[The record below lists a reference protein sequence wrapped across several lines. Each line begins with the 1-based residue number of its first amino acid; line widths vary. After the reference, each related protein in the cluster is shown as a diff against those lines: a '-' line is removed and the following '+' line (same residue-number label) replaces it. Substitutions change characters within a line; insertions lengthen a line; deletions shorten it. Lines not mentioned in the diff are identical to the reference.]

1 MPATVPTLPRTMT
14 AVVQR
19 GYGGTDVL
27 SVDRIDVPEP
37 GEGQVLLRVAAAGV
51 DRGVWHIMAGLPYI
65 VRPMFGMSTPRQPIP
80 GLDVAG
86 TVVALGPGTTDLAIG
101 DAVFGTA
108 DGSFAE
114 YAVADASALA
124 RIPAGVDMIAAAALP
139 VSGLAALEAVRDH
152 AAVQAGQSVL
162 VLGASG
168 GVGGY
173 AVQIVVAAGAEVT
186 GVASAAKAD
195 FVRSLGARR
204 VIDYA
209 AIDVTALPDRYD
221 VIIDINGR
229 LPLGRLVRILTP
241 EGTLV
246 IVGGED
252 GGSLTGGI
260 QRQFGARIRSAFTR
274 RRLGFF
280 ISSESRA
287 GLPELARLVASG
299 QLRSTVDVVRPLSA
313 VREAIDDLT
322 AGRIRGKAVLT
333 PAS

>member
-1 MPATVPTLPRTMT
+1 MPVTVPTVPTTMS

-27 SVDRIDVPEP
+27 SVDRLDVPEP
-37 GEGQVLLRVAAAGV
+37 GEGQVLLRVGAAGV

-86 TVVALGPGTTDLAIG
+86 TVLALGSGTTDFTIG
-101 DAVFGTA
+101 DEVFGTA

-124 RIPAGVDMIAAAALP
+124 RIPNGIDMISAAALP

-152 AAVQAGQSVL
+152 GAVTAGQKVL
-162 VLGASG
+162 ILGASG

-173 AVQIVVAAGAEVT
+173 AVQIAAAAGAEVT

-195 FVRSLGARR
+195 FVRSLGAQR

-209 AIDVTALPDRYD
+209 ATDVTTLPDRYD

-252 GGSLTGGI
+252 GGKLTGGI

-287 GLPELARLVASG
+287 GLPELARLLDSG
-299 QLRSTVDVVRPLSA
+299 QLRPTVDVVRPLSA
-313 VREAIDDLT
+313 VREAIDDLS

-333 PAS
+333 VAS